1 MSSIAPLMT
10 QLANLKRL
18 HIAKYDDEPR
28 FVICNQA
35 TAQQLGNEAHVL
47 KELEHSSTKA
57 TIAGLDLVMYPQD
70 TRREIVMEVA

>member
-10 QLANLKRL
+10 KLVALKRL
-18 HIAKYDDEPR
+18 HIAKYDDTPR
-28 FVICNQA
+28 FVICNQF

-47 KELEHSSTKA
+47 KELEHETTKD
-57 TIAGLDLVMYPQD
+57 TIAGLNLVLYPQD